1 MSFIH
6 EVMSLFFFFVVT
18 RFNDTVFNESGQ
30 FLAIGMFIM
39 CHSCA
44 WQNFM

>member
-6 EVMSLFFFFVVT
+6 EVVSLSLFVVT

-30 FLAIGMFIM
+30 FLAISTFIM